1 MLEIKFDPFPTLESE
16 RLVLRKITPAD
27 VDEVF
32 AIRSDAQTMKYIP
45 RPLAKTKDDAL
56 EHINVVNKAIEDN
69 AGINWGISFKDDPK
83 LLGMICLIRMQ
94 PENYRTETGY
104 ILHPDY
110 HRKGIISEAFDTVID
125 YAFNVLKFHSL
136 EAVIDPD
143 NVASEQL
150 LIKHKFVKEGHF
162 KENCFY
168 EGRFLDAVIYSR
180 INR

>member
-1 MLEIKFDPFPTLESE
+1 
-16 RLVLRKITPAD
+16 
-27 VDEVF
+27 
-32 AIRSDAQTMKYIP
+32 
-45 RPLAKTKDDAL
+45 
-56 EHINVVNKAIEDN
+56 
-69 AGINWGISFKDDPK
+69 
-83 LLGMICLIRMQ
+83 MQ

-143 NVASEQL
+143 NIASEQL

-162 KENCFY
+162 KENGFF